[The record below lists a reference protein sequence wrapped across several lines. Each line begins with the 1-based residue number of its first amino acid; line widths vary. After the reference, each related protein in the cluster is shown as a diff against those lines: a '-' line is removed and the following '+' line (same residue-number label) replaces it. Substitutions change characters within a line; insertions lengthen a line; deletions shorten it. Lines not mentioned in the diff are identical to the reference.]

1 MILFAVIDILGAIPV
16 VIDLG
21 NRMGEI
27 NASKATLV
35 SGAIMLVF
43 LFMGES
49 ILSLIGLDIHSF
61 ALAGALV
68 IFFIGIRT

>member
-27 NASKATLV
+27 NARKATL
-35 SGAIMLVF
+35 F
-43 LFMGES
+43 LALLWSCFFFGES
-49 ILSLIGLDIHSF
+49 I
-61 ALAGALV
+61 
-68 IFFIGIRT
+68 